1 MARKPALCPASLVF
15 LLVGSILLVALAQ
28 PSYAEELSFSLTL
41 PKEDVH
47 VIAGPGLT
55 TVRVEGN
62 GYDELSEEGAPELP
76 FRIVNVLLPQGQK
89 IDSFSFTPDVGI
101 VLARGATLKKADAQI
116 SEDGTAGRGSS
127 LTGTAAMSDVFPV
140 SLGRYIGTGYLHGRA
155 IASFAVF
162 PLRIV
167 DGDLTL
173 FENLTLEITTTA
185 AGDDWKPMI
194 RERYRTHF
202 REEVE
207 HTLSRFVINPEMSA
221 GYHFNEVRVK
231 TKKGGFQPTS
241 YPSLEGSPVDYL
253 IITTDALASE
263 FQRLADWKTEK
274 GVPTV
279 VRTIEFIE
287 ANTRNGVDLQETMR
301 FFIQDAYAKWG
312 VTYVLLGGDT
322 DVIPARYALSRFY
335 LGGTEIPVDMY
346 FACLDGSWNDTH
358 DKYWG
363 EGFSIVPYDN
373 PDLYAE
379 VYTGR
384 IPMSTVSGVGV
395 MIDKIID
402 YETPCETGYQDR
414 YLFLAEVLFPVDWVD
429 PDPISLNGADFAE
442 FVYATSLEGQP
453 LDVVKMYETHWLYT
467 GAVPENK
474 QAALDS
480 IEAGFNQVN
489 HIGHG
494 FRFNMSVADASI
506 LNADADALTNGCKLF
521 NLYML
526 NCTAAAFDFFCLGEH
541 FLANPNGGAVS
552 VVGANESA
560 FPNASGNYM
569 SEYYSLLY
577 NHDVVHIGETFAR
590 SRLPRTPIAES
601 GDNVDLWTHY
611 IYTILADPEMSMF
624 TGAVETADVFHVSSV
639 GLGTNSILVNVTSG
653 GQPVDSAYVCLSK
666 DEDDYQYG
674 ATNSLG
680 NVVLDFT
687 AESPGTIKVVVTGL
701 NLARHE
707 GSITVDPS
715 ASAYVNYSGVVIDDD
730 ASGGSFGNGDG
741 VIDAGETVDLTLE
754 LVNTGNASSGNVT
767 VTLSS
772 ASPSVTVVDGT
783 ASFGVIGSGQT
794 KAALDPV
801 RVTLGVGITDETAV
815 EFDLSIEE
823 GGSPTWEDMFR
834 KLVHAPVLDLVTLR
848 IDD

>member
-1 MARKPALCPASLVF
+1 MTRMLETRPRWMILSLAAL
-15 LLVGSILLVALAQ
+15 LLATCSVQ
-28 PSYAEELSFSLTL
+28 PGQAEELSFSITL
-41 PKEDVH
+41 PQDNVTVVNEL
-47 VIAGPGLT
+47 GFS
-55 TVRVEGN
+55 TVRVNDN
-62 GYDELSEEGAPELP
+62 GYEILTEEGYPQLP
-76 FRIVNVLLPQGQK
+76 FRIINVLLPQGEK
-89 IDSFSFTPDVGI
+89 IESFVFESTPAI
-101 VLARGATLKKADAQI
+101 MLQQNARMELFGPMTTG
-116 SEDGTAGRGSS
+116 DGTIGRGTPFVRAS
-127 LTGTAAMSDVFPV
+127 ADVDVFPE
-140 SLGRYIGTGYLHGRA
+140 SLGKYLGTGYLHGRA

-162 PLRIV
+162 PLRLIGDNLELTENTTLRLTTSPAGESARPIV
-167 DGDLTL
+167 
-173 FENLTLEITTTA
+173 
-185 AGDDWKPMI
+185 
-194 RERYRTHF
+194 RERYRSHF
-202 REEVE
+202 QEKVAQ
-207 HTLSRFVINPEMSA
+207 TLSRLVINPEMSA

-312 VTYVLLGGDT
+312 ITYVLLGGDT
-322 DVIPARYALSRFY
+322 DVLPPRYALSRY
-335 LGGTEIPVDMY
+335 YIEPIELTVDMY
-346 FACLDGSWNDTH
+346 FACLDGSWNDNH
-358 DKYWG
+358 DQYFG
-363 EGFSIVPYDN
+363 EGFQTVPFDN

-379 VYTGR
+379 VYNGR
-384 IPMSTVSGVGV
+384 FPCSTVSDLSLL
-395 MIDKIID
+395 IDKVIF
-402 YETPCETGYQDR
+402 YETPCDTDYQDR
-414 YLFLAEVLFPVDWVD
+414 YIFFAEVLFPLNW
-429 PDPISLNGADFAE
+429 PEEPMTLNGADFAE
-442 FVYATSLEGQP
+442 YIYATCLEGKP
-453 LDVVKMYETHWLYT
+453 LDVVKMYETDWLYT
-467 GAVPENK
+467 GAIPENK
-474 QAALDS
+474 QAAMDSLDV
-480 IEAGFNQVN
+480 GFNHVN

-494 FRFNMSVADASI
+494 FRYNMSVADASI
-506 LNADADALTNGCKLF
+506 LNADADALTNGCKYF

-526 NCTAAAFDFFCLGEH
+526 NCTAAAYEFFCLAEH
-541 FLANPNGGAVS
+541 FLMNPNGGAVS
-552 VVGANESA
+552 AIGANHSA
-560 FPNASGNYM
+560 FPNAAGNYM
-569 SEYYSLLY
+569 NEYYNLLF
-577 NHDVVHIGETFAR
+577 NQDVVHVGKTFAD
-590 SRLPRTPIAES
+590 SRLLRTPIAES

-611 IYTILADPEMSMF
+611 IYTILADPEMSIF
-624 TGAVETADVFHVSSV
+624 TRAVETADVFHVSSV

-653 GQPVDSAYVCLSK
+653 GQPVDSAHVCLSK